1 MRVACGDGRNE
12 AIAVSM
18 YGLDNLLCHAAVIHR
33 LARLHDAVGE
43 RGVGHELPRP
53 ELLA

>member
-1 MRVACGDGRNE
+1 MACGDGRNE
-12 AIAVSM
+12 AIAVPM
-18 YGLDNLLCHAAVIHR
+18 HGLDDLLGYAGVVCC